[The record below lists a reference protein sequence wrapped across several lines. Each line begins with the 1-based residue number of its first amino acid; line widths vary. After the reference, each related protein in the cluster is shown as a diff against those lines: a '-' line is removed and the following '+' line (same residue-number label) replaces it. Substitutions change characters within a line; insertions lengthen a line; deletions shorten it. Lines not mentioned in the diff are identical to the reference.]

1 MRPKFS
7 RMLSTHLHDTCALCL
22 CSTSLSDVSQRFL
35 GNLCTTSWTRSWYQ
49 TNAYRRAL
57 FSSTPWSG
65 RDRCGASFM
74 VSQHNKLYYPP
85 WKVMVDSKACFSCV
99 VLQFVA
105 ELLHEQAQPIVSTC
119 SVADVQ
125 AAFNTIVTRIQRLWV
140 PAFKISILVDCQ
152 RIPGNVHP
160 NFESVICFFSLP
172 QFSSILGS
180 IHLPEPSNFC

>member
-1 MRPKFS
+1 M
-7 RMLSTHLHDTCALCL
+7 
-22 CSTSLSDVSQRFL
+22 SQRFL

-65 RDRCGASFM
+65 RDRCGVLFHGFPTL
-74 VSQHNKLYYPP
+74 VSSPIWLSPCHQLYYPP
-85 WKVMVDSKACFSCV
+85 GEVLVGSTACFSCV
-99 VLQFVA
+99 TVQYVA

-140 PAFKISILVDCQ
+140 TAFKISIFQLFMVVDCQ

-160 NFESVICFFSLP
+160 NFESVICFLSLP
-172 QFSSILGS
+172 QFSSIVGS